1 MPPRGDGFAVRWEVS
16 IAANAREWDARW
28 RDPDGRS
35 RRRAFARRVDAER
48 FLATIVADVVRGD
61 YVDPNDPTTF
71 RQFAEAWRESQMHRP
86 TTRAHVE
93 TNLRRHVYPRFGDRR
108 LSSIRPSEIQH
119 WVTTLTQTKSP
130 ATVQVVHGIVAAIF
144 KAALRDRLVNT
155 SPCEGTRLPK
165 KLPVQ
170 IKPLTT
176 PIVHALAEAV
186 PERYRALVIL
196 AAGTGLRQGECFCL
210 DIDHADLDERWLR
223 VEKQLILLPHR
234 APFFGPPKT
243 TASHRTV
250 PLPDVVVR
258 ELRRHLERFPIAHPD
273 RLLFTDESGAAIRR
287 TAFSREAWRPVVSAA
302 VAPQRTG
309 FHDLRHYYASLLIRH
324 GESIKTVQHRLGHA
338 TAAETL
344 DTYAT
349 SGPTQTTGHGKPSMP
364 SYAPAGGRP
373 PRCLAQLQ
381 PHGWHRRSGHR
392 RRRRSEGPRRLHSG
406 DPRTGAKATECN
418 RG

>member
-1 MPPRGDGFAVRWEVS
+1 MGSVS
-16 IAANAREWDARW
+16 RRERAGGYSWDARW

-61 YVDPNDPTTF
+61 YADPNDPTTL
-71 RQFAEAWRESQMHRP
+71 REFAERWRESQMHRP

-119 WVTTLTQTKSP
+119 WVTTLSQTLSP

-144 KAALRDRLVNT
+144 KAALRDRIVNT

-176 PIVHALAEAV
+176 AMVHALADAV
-186 PERYRALVIL
+186 PDRYRALIIL
-196 AAGTGLRQGECFCL
+196 AAGTGLRQGECLGL
-210 DIDHADLDERWLR
+210 DIDHIDLDERSLR
-223 VEKQLILLPHR
+223 VQKQLILLPRR

-243 TASHRTV
+243 SASHRTI
-250 PLPDVVVR
+250 PLPDTIVR
-258 ELRRHLERFPIAHPD
+258 ELERHLGRFPVGHPD
-273 RLLFTDESGAAIRR
+273 RLVFTDENGAAIRR
-287 TAFSREAWRPVVSAA
+287 TAFSREVWRPAVQAA
-302 VAPQRTG
+302 GAPLGTG

-324 GESIKTVQHRLGHA
+324 GESVKTVQHRLGHA

-344 DTYAT
+344 DTYAHLWPDSDDRT
-349 SGPTQTTGHGKPSMP
+349 RDAVDTALLSIARSANAPHRDAGTQQ
-364 SYAPAGGRP
+364 ARPARP
-373 PRCLAQLQ
+373 PQAPSL
-381 PHGWHRRSGHR
+381 
-392 RRRRSEGPRRLHSG
+392 
-406 DPRTGAKATECN
+406 
-418 RG
+418 